1 MARVY
6 VLGGRTFAPTETLTG
21 RQDGWLIVQT
31 QDIGLTDIL
40 KKRLSN
46 ASTDKDE
53 TDAADQEVARSLIVE
68 AHRSGKYH
76 HVIAGRLVE
85 DGKKWNP
92 KDAEANAEY
101 FAELSDPA
109 DKSQLTTA
117 FVEVL
122 NGFFMTVAGFL
133 TASQTS
139 SAKTTTA
146 TAPAVQPPTAAA
158 NSTSNQGA
166 TDGPS
171 VPDVSP
177 LATVTA

>member
-6 VLGGRTFAPTETLTG
+6 VLGGRSFAPTETLTG

-31 QDIGLTDIL
+31 QDIGLTAIL
-40 KKRLSN
+40 GKRLSN
-46 ASTDKDE
+46 ESTDED
-53 TDAADQEVARSLIVE
+53 VARSLIVE

-122 NGFFMTVAGFL
+122 NGFFMTVAGSL
-133 TASQTS
+133 TASATS
-139 SAKTTTA
+139 PTTTTA
-146 TAPAVQPPTAAA
+146 TAPAVPPPSDAAS
-158 NSTSNQGA
+158 STSSPSG

-171 VPDVSP
+171 VRESSP
-177 LATVTA
+177 MATVTA